1 MMMNNCLEKF
11 PGGRLVG
18 QRSMNFLMAFD
29 SNQALLLS
37 KRVEPVCNAFGST
50 NVLIFTQPS
59 PLWMSLFFFSSSF
72 SFCVLNSRV
81 GNGVALSVVSEQLA
95 LRHLPSCLQLTCAL
109 FPPVPRYSATS
120 TAVSNRDGTAYPQTR
135 PHFLSRLQNK
145 GRRGAERRG
154 PGRGSG
160 DRGASG
166 GCSKPVRERRALEK
180 SRRAKRR
187 QSLAQMDP

>member
-59 PLWMSLFFFSSSF
+59 PLWMSLFSFSSFF

-109 FPPVPRYSATS
+109 FPPSLDTQPPALLSATEVAPRTLRPGPTS
-120 TAVSNRDGTAYPQTR
+120 CPACRTRGDEEQRGGARGEGLGTEAPR
-135 PHFLSRLQNK
+135 E
-145 GRRGAERRG
+145 GALN
-154 PGRGSG
+154 P
-160 DRGASG
+160 
-166 GCSKPVRERRALEK
+166 
-180 SRRAKRR
+180 
-187 QSLAQMDP
+187 